1 MGKWEVEGRYFD
13 YGKEW
18 WIVDANGRSVLG
30 PIKFPHDFPKPEI
43 VAQIVREHNAHGD
56 LLELARAYREGIQ
69 SDMDEC
75 DRPDLIEVYEGA
87 LKNIDAVLA
96 RAKGR
101 E

>member
-1 MGKWEVEGRYFD
+1 MGKW
-13 YGKEW
+13 KEMQCTTNPKKW
-18 WIVDANGRSVLG
+18 FIYDADGEMTTGEWIGEACDEEMAR
-30 PIKFPHDFPKPEI
+30 
-43 VAQIVREHNAHGD
+43 QIVREHNAHGD

-96 RAKGR
+96 RAEGR